1 MENITTHLI
10 CFKKPEADSLERGKE
25 KFAINSYVYTLPYKK
40 ISTRVYAEVGKGIK
54 CTECARKVLF
64 FAPLKLLLFYDVLDI
79 IAALVALF
87 FSL

>member
-1 MENITTHLI
+1 MFKHSLI
-10 CFKKPEADSLERGKE
+10 RKFQLEAMQRSEKE
-25 KFAINSYVYTLPYKK
+25 SSVLNARAKFF
-40 ISTRVYAEVGKGIK
+40 
-54 CTECARKVLF
+54 F